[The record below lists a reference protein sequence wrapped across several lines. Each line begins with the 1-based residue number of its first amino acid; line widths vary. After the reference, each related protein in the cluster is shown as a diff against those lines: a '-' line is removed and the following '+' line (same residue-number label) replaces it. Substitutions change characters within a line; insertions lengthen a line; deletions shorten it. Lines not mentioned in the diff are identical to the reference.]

1 MQFNSFIFFLF
12 LTLTVS
18 IYYSV
23 SKKHRNLVLLISN
36 YIFYS
41 YFDFRFSFLLLAL
54 TTITYYIGIKINKA
68 AEYEFKRKLLIIG
81 VLINILVLG
90 IFKYLNFFIESFIL
104 LFNAMGL
111 SIDPVMIRIVQPLGI
126 SFYIFQSLTWIFDNY
141 YEKIDKDYNLAE
153 YLTFSSFFPTVI
165 AGPIERAHRLL
176 PQIKNFR
183 EFKKENL
190 NSGILLITYGLFR
203 KVLIGDTIGRM
214 INHIFADPQYFT
226 SIEIIFAILLYSLQI
241 YNDFAGYS
249 SIAKGI
255 AKILGFELMLNFR
268 QPYFANSV
276 ADFWRRWHIS
286 FSSWLRDYIFYPLQ
300 IKFRYYRKL
309 GNIIAILITFIICGI
324 WHGAAWNYVLWGIL
338 HGLYL
343 TFSILINLNQKVFAK
358 TEEKSSS
365 KKKVTSIMIT
375 YFLIVIAWVLF
386 RVESFDTLTIMFKQL
401 NLFTVGEFWD
411 RFLKITLTYYLTSF
425 LLDYLEIK
433 YKTDNILLKIRP
445 SIAYGIAL
453 TVLGMVFSYLLTSDK
468 APFIY
473 AQF

>member
-12 LTLTVS
+12 FTLTVS
-18 IYYSV
+18 VYYSV

-90 IFKYLNFFIESFIL
+90 IFKYLNFFTESFII
-104 LFNAMGL
+104 LFNAIGL

-141 YEKIDKDYNLAE
+141 YEKIDKGYNLAE

-176 PQIKNFR
+176 PQIKNYR

-249 SIAKGI
+249 SIAKGV
-255 AKILGFELMLNFR
+255 AKILGFEIMLNFR
-268 QPYFANSV
+268 QPYFASSV
-276 ADFWRRWHIS
+276 ADFWRKWHIS

-324 WHGAAWNYVLWGIL
+324 WHGPAWNYVLWGIL

-343 TFSILINLNQKVFAK
+343 TVPLIFNHKGNVFTEAENSYSRKKIISII
-358 TEEKSSS
+358 
-365 KKKVTSIMIT
+365 IT
-375 YFLIVIAWVLF
+375 YFLIVNAWVLF
-386 RVESFDTLTIMFKQL
+386 RVDSLDKLTIMFNQL
-401 NLFTVGEFWD
+401 NLFSVGEFWD

-453 TVLGMVFSYLLTSDK
+453 TVLVMVFSYLLTSDK

>member
-12 LTLTVS
+12 FTLTVS

-90 IFKYLNFFIESFIL
+90 IFKYLNFFTESFIL

-111 SIDPVMIRIVQPLGI
+111 SIDSVMIRIAQPLGI

-141 YEKIDKDYNLAE
+141 YEKIDKDYNLVE
-153 YLTFSSFFPTVI
+153 YLTFSSFFPTVV

-176 PQIKNFR
+176 PQIKNYR
-183 EFKKENL
+183 EFNKENL

-214 INHIFADPQYFT
+214 INHIFADPEYFT
-226 SIEIIFAILLYSLQI
+226 SIEIMFAVLLYSLQI

-249 SIAKGI
+249 SIAKGV
-255 AKILGFELMLNFR
+255 AKILGFEIMLNFR
-268 QPYFANSV
+268 QPYFASSV

-324 WHGAAWNYVLWGIL
+324 WHGPAWNYVLWGIL
-338 HGLYL
+338 HGIYL
-343 TFSILINLNQKVFAK
+343 TIPLIFKHKGNVFAE
-358 TEEKSSS
+358 TENSYSG
-365 KKKVTSIMIT
+365 KKIISIIIT
-375 YFLIVIAWVLF
+375 YFLIVVAWVLF

-411 RFLKITLTYYLTSF
+411 RFMKMTLTYYLTSF

-433 YKTDNILLKIRP
+433 YKTDNILIKIRP

-453 TVLGMVFSYLLTSDK
+453 TVLVMVFSYLLTSDK